1 MLNNFRTLKNLENE
15 NQTKNGL
22 RYQFLNYHQKR
33 IVEGKMFEEDRINNE
48 KKVVDI
54 NKFYNFE
61 ISFGEMENLILESTV
76 DHLNFWKKLKTKNK
90 EKDQIIKEGHKLF
103 KKVEKVKRNE
113 RKNKRSVNFPSKT
126 TRIESFPEEGELS
139 LVKKIK
145 NRSNK
150 KIMAIKLCKK

>member
-61 ISFGEMENLILESTV
+61 ISFGEMENTV
-76 DHLNFWKKLKTKNK
+76 QQNK
-90 EKDQIIKEGHKLF
+90 IHGTL
-103 KKVEKVKRNE
+103 
-113 RKNKRSVNFPSKT
+113 
-126 TRIESFPEEGELS
+126 RI
-139 LVKKIK
+139 
-145 NRSNK
+145 
-150 KIMAIKLCKK
+150 AD